1 MKVYFIGAGPGAA
14 DLITIRGAEILSRA
28 KLVMYAG
35 SLVSE
40 AMLSHCR
47 ANPLIVNTAEL
58 NLDQQ
63 VEYYLQAKQKNW
75 DVARLHSGDPS
86 IYGATAEQMRRLRE
100 FEIAYEV
107 IPGVPSFVASAAVL
121 QSELTKPNISQTVI
135 LTRTTG
141 RASPVPAK
149 ENLRSLAAHHATLC
163 IFLSGANL
171 SEVIEELSV
180 HYPKDTPVA
189 LVQRASWPEER
200 IHRGCLGE
208 LLNEI
213 EPRSWVLTTLL
224 LVGRALDESVVSESR
239 LYAADYTHRFRRG
252 ADFRRRPESPDYD
265 GQVAPSPPS
274 DFAPSPPLAASDKLA
289 ASEKLAK
296 SAEAEES

>member
-14 DLITIRGAEILSRA
+14 DLITIRGADILSRA
-28 KLVMYAG
+28 QLVMYAG

-40 AMLSHCR
+40 AMLSHCQGS
-47 ANPLIVNTAEL
+47 PVIVNTAKL
-58 NLDQQ
+58 NLEEQ
-63 VEYYLQAKQKNW
+63 VEHYLQAKEKNW

-100 FEIAYEV
+100 LEIEYEV
-107 IPGVPSFVASAAVL
+107 VPGVPSFVSAAAVL
-121 QSELTKPNISQTVI
+121 NTELTKPSISQTII
-135 LTRTTG
+135 LTRNSG

-149 ENLRSLAAHHATLC
+149 ENLRSLAAHQATLC

-171 SEVIEELSV
+171 PEVIEELLV
-180 HYPKDTPVA
+180 HYSEDTPVA

-200 IHRGCLGE
+200 IHRGHLGE

-213 EPRSWVLTTLL
+213 EPRSWALTTML
-224 LVGRALDESVVSESR
+224 LVGHTLDGNIVSESR
-239 LYAADYTHRFRRG
+239 LYAAHYSHRFRRA
-252 ADFRRRPESPDYD
+252 ADFRRRPASPDYG

-274 DFAPSPPLAASDKLA
+274 ASSAKD
-289 ASEKLAK
+289 SE
-296 SAEAEES
+296 

>member
-28 KLVMYAG
+28 RLVMYAG

-47 ANPLIVNTAEL
+47 ANPLIVNTAKL
-58 NLDQQ
+58 NLDEQ
-63 VEYYLQAKQKNW
+63 VEFYLQAKERDW

-86 IYGATAEQMRRLRE
+86 IYGATAEQMRGLRE
-100 FEIAYEV
+100 LEIEYEV
-107 IPGVPSFVASAAVL
+107 VPGVPSFVASAAVL
-121 QSELTKPNISQTVI
+121 QTELTKPNISQTII
-135 LTRTTG
+135 LTRTSG

-149 ENLRSLAAHHATLC
+149 ENLRSLAAHQATLC

-171 SEVIEELSV
+171 PEVIEELSF

-200 IHRGCLGE
+200 SHRGRLGE
-208 LLNEI
+208 LLSQI
-213 EPRSWVLTTLL
+213 EPRSWLLTTML
-224 LVGRALDESVVSESR
+224 LVGRTLDENIVSESR
-239 LYAADYTHRFRRG
+239 LYAADYTHRFRR
-252 ADFRRRPESPDYD
+252 ATKNEPE
-265 GQVAPSPPS
+265 
-274 DFAPSPPLAASDKLA
+274 
-289 ASEKLAK
+289 
-296 SAEAEES
+296 

>member
-47 ANPLIVNTAEL
+47 ADPLIVNTAKL
-58 NLDQQ
+58 NLDEQ
-63 VEYYLQAKQKNW
+63 VEYYLQAKERDW

-100 FEIAYEV
+100 NEIGYEV
-107 IPGVPSFVASAAVL
+107 VPGVPSFASAAAVL
-121 QSELTKPNISQTVI
+121 ETELTKPNISQTII
-135 LTRTTG
+135 LTRTSG

-149 ENLRSLAAHHATLC
+149 ENLSSLAAHHATLC

-171 SEVIEELSV
+171 SEVIKELLL
-180 HYPKDTPVA
+180 HYSKDTPVA

-200 IHRGCLGE
+200 IYRGHLGE
-208 LLNEI
+208 LLGEI
-213 EPRSWVLTTLL
+213 EPRSWLLTTML
-224 LVGRALDESVVSESR
+224 LVGRTLDENIVSDSR
-239 LYAADYTHRFRRG
+239 LYAADYTHRFRRAG
-252 ADFRRRPESPDYD
+252 
-265 GQVAPSPPS
+265 
-274 DFAPSPPLAASDKLA
+274 
-289 ASEKLAK
+289 
-296 SAEAEES
+296 

>member
-14 DLITIRGAEILSRA
+14 DLITIRGAEILSTA
-28 KLVMYAG
+28 QLVMYAG

-40 AMLSHCR
+40 AMLIHCR
-47 ANPLIVNTAEL
+47 ANPLVVNTAKL
-58 NLDQQ
+58 NLDEQ

-100 FEIAYEV
+100 LEIGYKV
-107 IPGVPSFVASAAVL
+107 VPGVPSFVSAAAVL
-121 QSELTKPNISQTVI
+121 EAELTKPNISQTII
-135 LTRTTG
+135 LTRTSG

-171 SEVIEELSV
+171 PEVIEELLF
-180 HYPKDTPVA
+180 HYSKDTPVA

-200 IHRGCLGE
+200 IHRGYLGE

-213 EPRSWVLTTLL
+213 EPRSWALTTML
-224 LVGRALDESVVSESR
+224 LVGHSLDENIVSESR
-239 LYAADYTHRFRRG
+239 LYAADYSHRFRR
-252 ADFRRRPESPDYD
+252 A
-265 GQVAPSPPS
+265 A
-274 DFAPSPPLAASDKLA
+274 DFAPSPPLATS
-289 ASEKLAK
+289 AK
-296 SAEAEES
+296 GKKEAE